1 MLCKLFAELQVGQ
14 RALYVKKC
22 RINISTQ
29 GRSFKKVAILQKVPT
44 TITNVQIRIKNHHSK
59 GRIAKGTRISGGS
72 KPHPVF
78 PLYLNL
84 YSEGRHL
91 NIMYCA

>member
-1 MLCKLFAELQVGQ
+1 MQVCESIFLYKGEALRKL
-14 RALYVKKC
+14 LYV
-22 RINISTQ
+22 
-29 GRSFKKVAILQKVPT
+29 QKVPT

-59 GRIAKGTRISGGS
+59 GRIAKVTRISRGS

-84 YSEGRHL
+84 YSEGRQL